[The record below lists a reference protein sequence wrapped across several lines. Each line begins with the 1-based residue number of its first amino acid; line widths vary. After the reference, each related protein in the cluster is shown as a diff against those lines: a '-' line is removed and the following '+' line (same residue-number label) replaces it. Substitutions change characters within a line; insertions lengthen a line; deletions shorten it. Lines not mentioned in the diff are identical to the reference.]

1 MSHLLGQKVRLI
13 QDERGKLEKKLG
25 W

>member
-13 QDERGKLEKKLG
+13 QDERGKLEKKMG